1 MGYTVGELAK
11 LSGVSTRTLRYYDQ
25 MGLLTPERVC
35 ENGYRVYER
44 AQVDR
49 LQQILFYRELG
60 VALKAID
67 DMLNVPQFDRAA
79 ALESHLAALC
89 RKREHLDRLIET
101 VTKTIAEAKGERRMS
116 DGEKFEGFRDKLMA
130 DNEARYGKELRERYG
145 EATVNA
151 SHAKGRRMS
160 EETFKR
166 AEALR
171 ARIDETLAQAF
182 AQGDPAGALAQR
194 ACALHKEWLCLFW
207 PDGMYTKQAHRG
219 LGEMYVA
226 DERFT
231 AYYDRIAVG
240 CAAFLRDAL
249 NVYCA

>member
-79 ALESHLAALC
+79 ALESHLAALR

-207 PDGMYTKQAHRG
+207 PDGMYTKQAHRAWARCMWPTSG
-219 LGEMYVA
+219 SPPTTTESPWA
-226 DERFT
+226 AQPF
-231 AYYDRIAVG
+231 
-240 CAAFLRDAL
+240 CATR
-249 NVYCA
+249 